1 METDITYVELDL
13 KDSGLDTYIPVD
25 TTMNKKRDKTEYIE
39 IDPAMFSIA
48 FKDTVK
54 EQSQIRLYEK
64 TTDPKK
70 GKHCCF
76 DNHAF
81 VFHE

>member
-1 METDITYVELDL
+1 METDITYVEL
-13 KDSGLDTYIPVD
+13 KFEECGLDTYIPVD

-48 FKDTVK
+48 FKETVEK
-54 EQSQIRLYEK
+54 QSQIRLYEK

-70 GKHCCF
+70 GKHCGF
-76 DNHAF
+76 YNHAF
-81 VFHE
+81 DFNE